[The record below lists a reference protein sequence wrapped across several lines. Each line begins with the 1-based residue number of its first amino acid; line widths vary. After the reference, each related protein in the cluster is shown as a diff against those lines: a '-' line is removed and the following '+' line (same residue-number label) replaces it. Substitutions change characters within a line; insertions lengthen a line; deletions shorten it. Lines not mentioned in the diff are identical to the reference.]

1 MKRTATWKVLTMGA
15 ALTGL
20 GVAGAGAAHADAGP
34 AALAAHPADVN
45 VQLTAAVP
53 QIEGPVQLNIPQEF
67 HGLYDSV
74 DSGSYW
80 DS

>member
-1 MKRTATWKVLTMGA
+1 MLTVGA

-20 GVAGAGAAHADAGP
+20 GVAGAGAAHADVEP
-34 AALAAHPADVN
+34 TALAAHPAN
-45 VQLTAAVP
+45 IQLSVDVP

>member
-34 AALAAHPADVN
+34 APLATNSAGVN
-45 VQLTAAVP
+45 VQLSADVP
-53 QIEGPVQLNIPQEF
+53 QIEGPVQLNIPQQF
-67 HGLYDSV
+67 HGIYDSP
-74 DSGSYW
+74 DSGSWW

>member
-34 AALAAHPADVN
+34 ATLAAHPAGVN
-45 VQLTAAVP
+45 VQLSADVP

-67 HGLYDSV
+67 YGLYDSV